1 MILGNGSHY
10 KHLLKINSIKAEA
23 SHSVLLLGIKI
34 VKKRTF
40 KQHIDNICRKAQYKL
55 NALRCIRN
63 FFTIEKA
70 KMLGNAFIG
79 SQVKDKLL
87 LWMFCSYL

>member
-23 SHSVLLLGIKI
+23 SHSVLLLGSKI

-79 SQVKDKLL
+79 SQFKDKLL